1 MDFLVG
7 LIIVG
12 LIAYV
17 VMTRKPEWIDLIKS
31 KFKNK

>member
-1 MDFLVG
+1 MEFLIG

-12 LIAYV
+12 LVAYV

-31 KFKNK
+31 KFKK

>member
-17 VMTRKPEWIDLIKS
+17 VMTRKPEWLEVVKS
-31 KFKNK
+31 KLKK

>member
-31 KFKNK
+31 KFKK

>member
-17 VMTRKPEWIDLIKS
+17 VITRKPEWIDLIKS
-31 KFKNK
+31 KFKK

>member
-12 LIAYV
+12 LVAYV
-17 VMTRKPEWIDLIKS
+17 VMTRKPEWIELVKS
-31 KFKNK
+31 KFKK

>member
-1 MDFLVG
+1 MDFLIG
-7 LIIVG
+7 LIVVG

-31 KFKNK
+31 KFKK

>member
-12 LIAYV
+12 LVAYV

-31 KFKNK
+31 KFKK

>member
-1 MDFLVG
+1 MEFLIG

-12 LIAYV
+12 VIAYV

-31 KFKNK
+31 KFKK

>member
-12 LIAYV
+12 LVAYV
-17 VMTRKPEWIDLIKS
+17 VITRKPEWIDLIKS
-31 KFKNK
+31 KFKK